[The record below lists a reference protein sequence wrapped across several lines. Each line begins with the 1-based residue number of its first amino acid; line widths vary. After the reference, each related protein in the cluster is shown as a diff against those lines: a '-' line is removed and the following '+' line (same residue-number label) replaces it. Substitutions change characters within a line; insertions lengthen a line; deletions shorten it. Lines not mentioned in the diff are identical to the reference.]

1 MLEQKGQPSALFLF
15 TLQPWW
21 LCFVFVVLQPWWLCV
36 SAMLAFSAMLVFLAM
51 LALCCFFSHVGFML
65 CFSHFG
71 YAVFQPF
78 WLCWFFSAM
87 LAMLCF
93 SHVGYVCMNGYACY
107 VYNNKFTYS
116 MVAAIKGFKAFFS
129 VRLMQ
134 ECYQHFSQ
142 MVQGCEP
149 NSSYSRT

>member
-1 MLEQKGQPSALFLF
+1 MVALFCF
-15 TLQPWW
+15 CCSSAMVA
-21 LCFVFVVLQPWWLCV
+21 LCFSHVGF
-36 SAMLAFSAMLVFLAM
+36 FSNAS
-51 LALCCFFSHVGFML
+51 FFSHVGFML
-65 CFSHFG
+65 FFQPCWL
-71 YAVFQPF
+71 YVVFQPF
-78 WLCWFFSAM
+78 WLCCVSAILALLVFSAM